1 MEADCALTSNAD
13 YKMYAE
19 GFFSYTGNEVF
30 ESTVYG
36 GYVAIYPQIDGWN
49 PGDGASVV
57 IYDGTGEMMGN
68 YEVGQDE
75 KGIYVGMNVD
85 GLTFP
90 IFAGFND
97 AQGACKRVVF
107 INNMGFRSKRK

>member
-1 MEADCALTSNAD
+1 M
-13 YKMYAE
+13 
-19 GFFSYTGNEVF
+19 
-30 ESTVYG
+30 
-36 GYVAIYPQIDGWN
+36 
-49 PGDGASVV
+49 
-57 IYDGTGEMMGN
+57 IYDGAGKTMDT